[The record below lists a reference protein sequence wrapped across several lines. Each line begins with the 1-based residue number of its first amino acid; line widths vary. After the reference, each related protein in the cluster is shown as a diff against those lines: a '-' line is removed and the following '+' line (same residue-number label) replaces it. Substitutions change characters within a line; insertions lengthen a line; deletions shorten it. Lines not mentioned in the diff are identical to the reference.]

1 MRMKKLMA
9 LALAALCL
17 FSVMAIPAEAA
28 SKVLELPSPDIFFGT
43 VIRQSNEDNKTAY
56 EFDMEEYN
64 EDLVQRYMDML
75 VEDYGLK
82 IKKSYRIKDYG
93 DYYHSLTRGYANCM
107 MIYWDNSED
116 LLTVTLFDKV
126 AVIADDIRYDVVTV
140 PDPDKYLGEDA
151 ELFYVEGMN
160 SFYCYMFSGDSFP
173 EKKLEKYRKLLE
185 SGYDLYTVNLLYMEE
200 ENWWSYIICN
210 VNEDLC
216 MEISFTR
223 EANGKY
229 GMIIFIYADYCKPES
244 AEEWEAEE
252 EAPKTGNKKKDGI
265 LHMPPPDDFFGHLLD
280 EGHKDNKTGYTYS
293 MCEYDEELVEDYIDF
308 LMDTY
313 DLKLKHSYRIKDYG
327 DYYHSLTKGYA
338 NCIMIY
344 WDKSEQ
350 TLTVTLFDKVAKIG

>member
-1 MRMKKLMA
+1 MRMKKFMA
-9 LALAALCL
+9 LALAAFCL

-126 AVIADDIRYDVVTV
+126 AVIADDIRYDVITV
-140 PDPDKYLGEDA
+140 PDPDEYLKLDA
-151 ELFYVEGMN
+151 ERDYLDMYSPVYHYAVYGKK
-160 SFYCYMFSGDSFP
+160 FP
-173 EKKLEKYRKLLE
+173 EKKMEKYLQMLE
-185 SGYDLYTVNLLYMEE
+185 LGYDLEPAEIFQEKGEYWREYTVYNADGGEC
-200 ENWWSYIICN
+200 ICIW
-210 VNEDLC
+210 VSDVSGGEYEMSIAL
-216 MEISFTR
+216 
-223 EANGKY
+223 
-229 GMIIFIYADYCKPES
+229 YADYCRPES
-244 AEEWEAEE
+244 ADEWGQQEEPA
-252 EAPKTGNKKKDGI
+252 TQNQKKDGI
-265 LHMPPPDDFFGHLLD
+265 VHMPPPDDFFGYLLD

-293 MCEYDEELVEDYIDF
+293 MCEYDEDLVEDYIDF

-350 TLTVTLFDKVAKIG
+350 TLTVTFFDKVAKVG